1 MTPSSRYR
9 FLCFTFRLLTYL
21 ADRTNGAALFVR
33 PKLLVGAMI
42 VGMGLTACDT
52 KTESKLSLKS
62 VKQSGNSKFHPEV
75 INDSI
80 NIINKESNP
89 PIKKERRSIL
99 EPNDEVVYCYD
110 IVVNQDTS
118 ITNRYIEK
126 LPIKQDGENIIVD
139 QMPEFQGG
147 NAMLFKYIEQNL
159 VYPEQLQKE
168 KIEGSVICSFIVGED
183 STLSDIK
190 IVRSLHPLLDEE
202 AIRIV
207 KSFPKWNP
215 GKQNGIVVPVRFTI
229 PILFTLP
236 DKKK

>member
-1 MTPSSRYR
+1 
-9 FLCFTFRLLTYL
+9 
-21 ADRTNGAALFVR
+21 
-33 PKLLVGAMI
+33 
-42 VGMGLTACDT
+42 
-52 KTESKLSLKS
+52 LKS

-75 INDSI
+75 KHDSI
-80 NIINKESNP
+80 DIINKESNP
-89 PIKKERRSIL
+89 QIKKERKIIL
-99 EPNDEVVYCYD
+99 EPEEDNVYCYD
-110 IVVNQDTS
+110 VEVNQDTS
-118 ITNRYIEK
+118 ITNKYIEK

-215 GKQNGIVVPVRFTI
+215 GKQNGIVVPVRFTM
-229 PILFTLP
+229 PIRCALP
-236 DKKK
+236 HKQK